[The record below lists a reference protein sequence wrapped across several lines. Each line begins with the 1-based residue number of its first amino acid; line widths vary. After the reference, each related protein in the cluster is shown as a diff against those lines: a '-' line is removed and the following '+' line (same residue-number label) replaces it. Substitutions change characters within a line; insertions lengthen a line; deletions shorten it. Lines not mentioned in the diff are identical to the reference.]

1 MLIIIFSFW
10 RKSFKL
16 IFLIEENKEL
26 NASRKKKEK
35 ERIHSMMEK
44 MVDEQKRQREH
55 VERVLARLRAEK
67 DMWFLSRSAKLAK
80 NETITTFL
88 QLFVFPRCIFTAT
101 DAIYCAKFVHVIHML
116 KTPNFSTLICF
127 DRVSFIH
134 IRINVFKNYPKYF
147 IWIFQVWHF
156 PSIFV
161 LLKVSGNTRQ
171 IRPFSTIE
179 TTFVKDF
186 ELFQIF
192 CDITYTVTSCTENEA
207 DRYGR
212 FLAAMLEIVMKWH
225 KSKEVFEK
233 ECVGYPGF
241 VTKFRVTTNESGEK
255 ETDQADKKN
264 SGKDHVD
271 YENYRHVV
279 HKWHFKIA
287 KALVVCLESKD
298 YVQIRNALAIL
309 TKILP
314 YFPVITKLNGV
325 IEKRIEKVCNDE
337 KDSRKDIYN
346 KALSYSA
353 QLKKRKHLVMKEHE
367 FHQVAAKPEDL
378 VKKDNE
384 ENKSSPALNSKKEP
398 TTKESIVSSSS
409 RDSSSRSQS
418 REKSLSRSER
428 ETSEDRKAR
437 RERESKSRDRSL
449 ASKVSL
455 IKQEII
461 PQTHSKNSPKNP
473 ETTRRTTKPTKQLLL
488 IRLLS
493 LLLL

>member
-1 MLIIIFSFW
+1 LS
-10 RKSFKL
+10 KL
-16 IFLIEENKEL
+16 NFCT
-26 NASRKKKEK
+26 
-35 ERIHSMMEK
+35 
-44 MVDEQKRQREH
+44 
-55 VERVLARLRAEK
+55 
-67 DMWFLSRSAKLAK
+67 K
-80 NETITTFL
+80 NEDLEFGTL
-88 QLFVFPRCIFTAT
+88 NT
-101 DAIYCAKFVHVIHML
+101 DWNWSC
-116 KTPNFSTLICF
+116 
-127 DRVSFIH
+127 
-134 IRINVFKNYPKYF
+134 
-147 IWIFQVWHF
+147 
-156 PSIFV
+156 
-161 LLKVSGNTRQ
+161 
-171 IRPFSTIE
+171 
-179 TTFVKDF
+179 
-186 ELFQIF
+186 LFQIF

-225 KSKEVFEK
+225 KSREVFEK

-255 ETDQADKKN
+255 EDPKN
-264 SGKDHVD
+264 SKDHVD

-367 FHQVAAKPEDL
+367 FHQVAAKPEDSS
-378 VKKDNE
+378 KNE
-384 ENKSSPALNSKKEP
+384 EMNKTPAVSANSKKEQSS
-398 TTKESIVSSSS
+398 KESMQVT

-418 REKSLSRSER
+418 REKSQSRSER

-449 ASKVSL
+449 ASKVCLFKTASFSY
-455 IKQEII
+455 
-461 PQTHSKNSPKNP
+461 HVF
-473 ETTRRTTKPTKQLLL
+473 
-488 IRLLS
+488 
-493 LLLL
+493 